1 MFLMSGPG
9 LIKRQKNKQ
18 EKKDNKNKEDNK
30 DTRKK
35 EEKEFVLYPDDM
47 SLADLSLKPVISV

>member
-1 MFLMSGPG
+1 MFLMSGPE
-9 LIKRQKNKQ
+9 LMKEKKNKK
-18 EKKDNKNKEDNK
+18 EKKDNKNKKDNK

-47 SLADLSLKPVISV
+47 SLADLYLKPVISI

>member
-1 MFLMSGPG
+1 MFLMSGPE
-9 LIKRQKNKQ
+9 LMKEKKNKK
-18 EKKDNKNKEDNK
+18 EKKDNKNKKDNK

-47 SLADLSLKPVISV
+47 SLADLSLKSVIPI

>member
-9 LIKRQKNKQ
+9 LMKGKKKQQ

-47 SLADLSLKPVISV
+47 SLADLSLKPVIAV